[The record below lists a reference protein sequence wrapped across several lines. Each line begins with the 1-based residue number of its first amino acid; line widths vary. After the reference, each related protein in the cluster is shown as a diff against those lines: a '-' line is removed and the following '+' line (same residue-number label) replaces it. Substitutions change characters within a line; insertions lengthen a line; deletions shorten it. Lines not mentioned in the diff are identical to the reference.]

1 VSLSERDQNFGMGN
15 RKPGTG
21 DGERC
26 SSSHR
31 LEGWIKDDRSFSN
44 ASRLLLTQKA
54 WLGLMQRLE
63 ETCAPSAIRS
73 QLAVRLSAEL
83 KGCSEGK
90 ARWLL
95 LLQRWQD
102 DMNVAGITALL
113 RGCPSDSR
121 ALLCSLG
128 IGRLEPVSAGPLL
141 AQPRYP
147 LSLVFDVCSSRVG
160 DAVSLAHT
168 VFERA
173 GIARVDPEEED
184 RISYATGGAGVGL
197 NFWGDPW
204 PGVRQHLVGLLPRS
218 IVRTDAKTLRGIFEF
233 LGHADL
239 TGIPFRDAVRAQ
251 DDLRLYRPTTL
262 DELVAYLGIVQFREP
277 SPTQTSFLCRGGPVP
292 EPPEFISPALRPTGG
307 HLADTD
313 QLRAILAGIQD
324 CSSARAEWLRR
335 DLRKGR
341 TGPRSALKQLGAT
354 LRRRGLFE
362 SDIAELEAWL
372 ISASKCTAARSLL
385 TGFALDVMEA
395 AYLKLHHPHA
405 FQKALEAQAQSSA
418 PKD

>member
-1 VSLSERDQNFGMGN
+1 MGN
-15 RKPGTG
+15 RKPVTG
-21 DGERC
+21 NGEQCC
-26 SSSHR
+26 SPYR
-31 LEGWIKDDRSFSN
+31 LEGWIKNERSFSN
-44 ASRLLLTQKA
+44 GSRLLLKQNV
-54 WLGLMQRLE
+54 WLGLMRRLE
-63 ETCAPSAIRS
+63 ETCAPTTIRS
-73 QLAVRLSAEL
+73 QLADRLSAEL
-83 KGCSEGK
+83 LGCNEGK

-95 LLQRWQD
+95 LLQRWQGE
-102 DMNVAGITALL
+102 MNMAGTTVLL
-113 RGCPSDSR
+113 RGCSSDSR
-121 ALLCSLG
+121 ALLYSLG

-141 AQPRYP
+141 AQPHYP
-147 LSLVFDVCSSRVG
+147 LFLVFDVCSSRIG

-168 VFERA
+168 LFERA
-173 GIARVDPEEED
+173 GIAQVDPEEED
-184 RISYATGGAGVGL
+184 RISCANGGAGIEL

-204 PGVRQHLVGLLPRS
+204 PGVRQHLVDLLPRG
-218 IVRTDAKTLRGIFEF
+218 IVRTDAKTLRGTFEF
-233 LGHADL
+233 LGHADI

-251 DDLRLYRPTTL
+251 DDLRIYRPTTL

-324 CSSARAEWLRR
+324 CSSARAEWMRR

-341 TGPRSALKQLGAT
+341 TGARSALKQLGAT

-362 SDIAELEAWL
+362 RDIAELEAWL
-372 ISASKCTAARSLL
+372 AVVSKCTAARSLL

-405 FQKALEAQAQSSA
+405 FQKAIEAQAQSSA
-418 PKD
+418 PKE